1 MTTSPK
7 IPFTLVCMFFLSGCA
22 SSVKDETIA
31 SHVSKDTNIDLKS
44 IHYYSN
50 ALCTVVPMES
60 TIGIWKRCALA
71 LTDKELLVYIIGTD
85 NVDKEGDVK
94 KADNA
99 AMDLTMD
106 LRLKFS
112 EMKGIQLLTSKS
124 IQQVQIVTSTGI
136 LVLEITGQTRDDID
150 YDLSQNIYHFL
161 LENEVPKLTENTWIT
176 YPDDEHADDGSVAKV
191 AKAAGTLS
199 LVIPVLFL
207 LLFPLLI
214 AP

>member
-1 MTTSPK
+1 M
-7 IPFTLVCMFFLSGCA
+7 LFLSGCA

-31 SHVSKDTNIDLKS
+31 FHVSKDTNIDLKS

-99 AMDLTMD
+99 AMELTMD

-112 EMKGIQLLTSKS
+112 EMKGIQRFPYMN
-124 IQQVQIVTSTGI
+124 QQIQIVTSTGR
-136 LVLEITGQTRDDID
+136 LVLEITGKTRDDID

-176 YPDDEHADDGSVAKV
+176 HPDDEHADDGSAAKF
-191 AKAAGTLS
+191 AKGVGTLS
-199 LVIPVLFL
+199 LLIPVLL
-207 LLFPLLI
+207 LVLFIPFFVV
-214 AP
+214 P

>member
-1 MTTSPK
+1 
-7 IPFTLVCMFFLSGCA
+7 
-22 SSVKDETIA
+22 
-31 SHVSKDTNIDLKS
+31 
-44 IHYYSN
+44 
-50 ALCTVVPMES
+50 MES

-99 AMDLTMD
+99 AMELTMD

-112 EMKGIQLLTSKS
+112 EMKGIQRFPYMN
-124 IQQVQIVTSTGI
+124 QQVQIVTSTGR
-136 LVLEITGQTRDDID
+136 LVLEITGKTRDDID

-176 YPDDEHADDGSVAKV
+176 HPDDEHADDGSAAKF
-191 AKAAGTLS
+191 AKGVGTLS
-199 LVIPVLFL
+199 LLIPVLL
-207 LLFPLLI
+207 LVLFIPFFVV
-214 AP
+214 P

>member
-1 MTTSPK
+1 
-7 IPFTLVCMFFLSGCA
+7 
-22 SSVKDETIA
+22 
-31 SHVSKDTNIDLKS
+31 
-44 IHYYSN
+44 
-50 ALCTVVPMES
+50 MES

-99 AMDLTMD
+99 AMELTMD

-112 EMKGIQLLTSKS
+112 EMKGIQLLYGSDVTSKS
-124 IQQVQIVTSTGI
+124 IQQVQIVTSTGV
-136 LVLEITGQTRDDID
+136 LVLEITGKTRDDID

-161 LENEVPKLTENTWIT
+161 LENEVPKLTENTWVT

-191 AKAAGTLS
+191 GKAAGTLS
-199 LVIPVLFL
+199 LVIPLLFL
-207 LLFPLLI
+207 LLFIPLLI
-214 AP
+214 FP

>member
-1 MTTSPK
+1 M
-7 IPFTLVCMFFLSGCA
+7 LFLSGCA

-31 SHVSKDTNIDLKS
+31 SYVSKDTNIDLKS
-44 IHYYSN
+44 IQYYSN
-50 ALCTVVPMES
+50 ALCTAVPMES

-99 AMDLTMD
+99 AMELTMD

-124 IQQVQIVTSTGI
+124 IQQIVTSTGI

-161 LENEVPKLTENTWIT
+161 LENEVPKLTENTWI
-176 YPDDEHADDGSVAKV
+176 PHPDDGSAAKV
-191 AKAAGTLS
+191 AKAVGGAS
-199 LVIPVLFL
+199 LVIPLLFL

-214 AP
+214 VPSI

>member
-1 MTTSPK
+1 M
-7 IPFTLVCMFFLSGCA
+7 LFLSGCA

-31 SHVSKDTNIDLKS
+31 SYVSKDTNIDLKS
-44 IHYYSN
+44 IRYYSN

-85 NVDKEGDVK
+85 NVDNEGDVK

-99 AMDLTMD
+99 AMELTMD

-124 IQQVQIVTSTGI
+124 IQQVQIVTSTGM

-176 YPDDEHADDGSVAKV
+176 HPDDENADDGSVAKV
-191 AKAAGTLS
+191 GKAAGTLS
-199 LVIPVLFL
+199 LVIPLLFL

-214 AP
+214 VP